1 MFSLFCSETD
11 ELIKAA
17 ESAAEKVD
25 NVAEAVD
32 QKIMSNSKEA
42 TKEKLELDQKVSEG
56 GIMSIIYSAAKKIA
70 VVVSFQLS
78 LMLHHSNYLNVT

>member
-1 MFSLFCSETD
+1 MPLIFYCFLCFCSETD

-32 QKIMSNSKEA
+32 QKIMSNSKEV

-70 VVVSFQLS
+70 VVVSCQLS
-78 LMLHHSNYLNVT
+78 

>member
-11 ELIKAA
+11 ELIKAV
-17 ESAAEKVD
+17 ESAAEQVD
-25 NVAEAVD
+25 NAAEAID
-32 QKIMSNSKEA
+32 QKIMSNSKEV

-70 VVVSFQLS
+70 VVVSCQSNLFC
-78 LMLHHSNYLNVT
+78 HHIDYLNVT